1 MTICSSVVEMVFLRF
16 GSLTRWIFKGGK
28 MKLVYHLAAYVGFPS
43 PSMSFIWLYSAGREH
58 YMNSYYSCSSQQ
70 SLTVFAAH
78 MHPQELGLAQSD
90 AHCSTTEPWSHP
102 NVTGQYWSLF
112 KNFLNF
118 RFRFQSKDAEQDF
131 LFCLLFI
138 YYLRQGV
145 THPGWPWIHYGWGW
159 SWAFD
164 SPAFTSEELWLHA
177 RATVLSLY
185 GAEAQTQCVL
195 YTRPVLYQLSHF

>member
-118 RFRFQSKDAEQDF
+118 RFSVFKVRMLNKIS
-131 LFCLLFI
+131 CSVYYLFI
-138 YYLRQGV
+138 IWGRVLHIQDGLEFTMAEDDLELLIALPSPLKSCDYMHEPLFSVYMVLRLKPSAFCTQGRSS
-145 THPGWPWIHYGWGW
+145 TN
-159 SWAFD
+159 
-164 SPAFTSEELWLHA
+164 
-177 RATVLSLY
+177 
-185 GAEAQTQCVL
+185 
-195 YTRPVLYQLSHF
+195 

>member
-1 MTICSSVVEMVFLRF
+1 MTICSSVVEVVFLRF

-43 PSMSFIWLYSAGREH
+43 PSISFIWLYSAGRKH

-118 RFRFQSKDAEQDF
+118 RFSVFKVRMLNKIS
-131 LFCLLFI
+131 CSVYYLFI
-138 YYLRQGV
+138 IWGRVLHIQDGLEFTMAEDDLELLIPLPSPLKSCYYMHEPLFSVYMVLRLKPSVFCTQGRSS
-145 THPGWPWIHYGWGW
+145 TN
-159 SWAFD
+159 
-164 SPAFTSEELWLHA
+164 
-177 RATVLSLY
+177 
-185 GAEAQTQCVL
+185 
-195 YTRPVLYQLSHF
+195 